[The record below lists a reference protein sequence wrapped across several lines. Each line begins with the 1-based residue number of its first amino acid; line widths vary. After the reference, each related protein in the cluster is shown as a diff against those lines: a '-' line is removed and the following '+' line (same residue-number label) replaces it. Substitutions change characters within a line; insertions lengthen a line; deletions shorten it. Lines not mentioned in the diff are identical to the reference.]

1 MQNGTDGAGDGEDSG
16 FFVASDSEELQ
27 DPVMSQQQKPVA
39 PVDASLLLSNGVGVG
54 CPEPIRKTISRMPC
68 RVLEVNFKH
77 AALFKDIVSFWLA
90 EVDSYVQWAFTA
102 HKNSCLVSSFQ
113 DTLKSCSGMAR
124 FQEGIPIASVCTG
137 WGVAEMVMEAL
148 NEHMAVVSPDMP
160 KAHVQG
166 CWPLKPCLCVSV
178 CVLHMRTARF

>member
-39 PVDASLLLSNGVGVG
+39 PVHASLLLSNGVGVG

-90 EVDSYVQWAFTA
+90 EVGSYVQWAFTA

-160 KAHVQG
+160 KAHVQS
-166 CWPLKPCLCVSV
+166 L
-178 CVLHMRTARF
+178 

>member
-1 MQNGTDGAGDGEDSG
+1 
-16 FFVASDSEELQ
+16 
-27 DPVMSQQQKPVA
+27 
-39 PVDASLLLSNGVGVG
+39 
-54 CPEPIRKTISRMPC
+54 MPC
-68 RVLEVNFKH
+68 RVLEVNLKH

-160 KAHVQG
+160 KAHVQS
-166 CWPLKPCLCVSV
+166 CWPLKHVCLCVCEPSV
-178 CVLHMRTARF
+178 KM